1 MEPTDQPEPADPS
14 HKDRSQLVIIVL
26 LVIVVLLLSGLLL
39 TQCGG
44 DSDNASTVDEQALP
58 EQDGTEPTSTITTT
72 QAPDTESTTT
82 SAITPATTT
91 TITTTTIT
99 TTTTVPPPPATGVI
113 TTINGVAGWSSAGE
127 WMTTDDGP
135 VPLSEGDVFTL
146 VHVGEPLTQVVGG
159 EVGVWCAGPGVGHSG
174 IDLDFGVEWPDDF
187 PIAVSADWDLIPH
200 TVEVLPNDSA
210 TYKAAASEL
219 LGFRGV
225 IDPDP
230 PLVQVIRVDLEG
242 DGVDEIIVVA
252 ERNTSGS
259 LNPANPGD
267 YSIAFMRKLVEG
279 EVQSAI
285 LGSYVVEEPADES
298 WIVALDTYRIAAVAD
313 LNGDGRMEIAVNG
326 RYYEGSWTTIY
337 DYINDDLGPW
347 EVLAVGCG
355 S

>member
-1 MEPTDQPEPADPS
+1 MSENEARESNPPG
-14 HKDRSQLVIIVL
+14 RSNLEIALVGLVAVLIALLSAVL
-26 LVIVVLLLSGLLL
+26 LV
-39 TQCGG
+39 QCSG
-44 DSDNASTVDEQALP
+44 DSGSEDVDSTQGQGDATADTAVE
-58 EQDGTEPTSTITTT
+58 TSTTVAET
-72 QAPDTESTTT
+72 STTVAET
-82 SAITPATTT
+82 STTVAEATTT
-91 TITTTTIT
+91 VVEAT

-113 TTINGVAGWSSAGE
+113 TTIIGVAGWSSAGE

-159 EVGVWCAGPGVGHSG
+159 EVGVWCDGPGIGNSG
-174 IDLDFGVEWPDDF
+174 IDLDFGTEWPDDF

-200 TVEVLPNDSA
+200 TVEVLPNDNA

-230 PLVQVIRVDLEG
+230 PLVQVIRADLEG

-267 YSIAFMRKLVEG
+267 YSIAFMRKLIEG

-285 LGSYVVEEPADES
+285 LGSSVVEEPPDES

-337 DYINDDLGPW
+337 EYINDDLGTW
-347 EVLAVGCG
+347 EVLSVGCG

>member
-1 MEPTDQPEPADPS
+1 MTWALG
-14 HKDRSQLVIIVL
+14 RCSQ
-26 LVIVVLLLSGLLL
+26 SG
-39 TQCGG
+39 
-44 DSDNASTVDEQALP
+44 A
-58 EQDGTEPTSTITTT
+58 
-72 QAPDTESTTT
+72 APDAYDGRVTETAETLRI
-82 SAITPATTT
+82 AISQFNA
-91 TITTTTIT
+91 
-99 TTTTVPPPPATGVI
+99 
-113 TTINGVAGWSSAGE
+113 
-127 WMTTDDGP
+127 
-135 VPLSEGDVFTL
+135 
-146 VHVGEPLTQVVGG
+146 VVG
-159 EVGVWCAGPGVGHSG
+159 
-174 IDLDFGVEWPDDF
+174 DLD
-187 PIAVSADWDLIPH
+187 
-200 TVEVLPNDSA
+200 
-210 TYKAAASEL
+210 
-219 LGFRGV
+219 
-225 IDPDP
+225 
-230 PLVQVIRVDLEG
+230 G

>member
-1 MEPTDQPEPADPS
+1 MAESERGESDPPG
-14 HKDRSQLVIIVL
+14 RSNLEIVLVGLVVILIALLSAVL
-26 LVIVVLLLSGLLL
+26 LVRCSDDSGSDDVDLSL
-39 TQCGG
+39 
-44 DSDNASTVDEQALP
+44 
-58 EQDGTEPTSTITTT
+58 EQDD
-72 QAPDTESTTT
+72 AADAAAESTTT
-82 SAITPATTT
+82 VAETSTTVVETTT
-91 TITTTTIT
+91 TVAETTTTVVETT

-159 EVGVWCAGPGVGHSG
+159 EVDVWCAGPGAGNSG

-230 PLVQVIRVDLEG
+230 PLVQVIRADLEG

-347 EVLAVGCG
+347 EVLSVGCG